1 MTASPNFLWRLTTMK
16 TTLKKALSLVLALTL
31 ALSCMATL
39 AMALD
44 TATLSATA
52 ISVDGEAVDATVYT
66 IDGAQY
72 VKLRDIA
79 AALDDTDARFNID
92 YDAAERAVILTPGMD
107 YAAVGGELT
116 AAGAETAAYI
126 VSADKFYRVNEKI
139 DIALY
144 KIAGNNYVALADFAA
159 YIDATVEGT
168 NIVTKEAAPEVPVYD
183 EETALGIIS
192 AMTSELRALVEAADI
207 AKETVIGGNTYY
219 EGTLNGVKVVMVKG
233 GVGKTLAASCTQTL
247 INVFDVGGI
256 VFTGIAGG
264 VGDETKVMD
273 MVIATELVQH
283 DYGDETNDG
292 FIWEGSAGI
301 DKETGM
307 IPVDETLSAMA
318 YESAVEIL
326 GEDNVHQGVIATGD
340 QFIASES
347 YVAELQEKFN
357 ALACEMEGAA
367 VARIAAQYNVPC
379 AVLRC
384 MSDKADGLA
393 HDSIAF
399 NGAKAAD
406 TSANVLMDMLS
417 TIAETQLDLV
427 EDSAEVIGD
436 TTPRTAIISAMS
448 SELKA
453 LVEAADIE
461 KEVVLGDCTF
471 YLGNLNGED
480 VVMVKAGV
488 GKVLA
493 ASGTAALINNFNV
506 KSVIFTGIAGG
517 VGDET
522 KVMDMV
528 IGTGLVIHDYG
539 DETNDGFIWEGSAGV
554 DTETGLIPVDEELSA
569 IAYASAVEILGEE
582 NVHQGVIA
590 TGDQFIASESYVA
603 ELQEK
608 FDALA
613 CEMEGASVARVCA
626 QYGVDCAVIRC
637 MSDKADGLAHDSIAF
652 NGGAAADTSASVIID
667 MMAEIAA

>member
-1 MTASPNFLWRLTTMK
+1 MK

>member
-1 MTASPNFLWRLTTMK
+1 MK

-427 EDSAEVIGD
+427 EDSAKVIGD

>member
-1 MTASPNFLWRLTTMK
+1 MK

-292 FIWEGSAGI
+292 FIWEGKAGI
-301 DKETGM
+301 DPETGM

-427 EDSAEVIGD
+427 EDSAKVIGD